1 MATCLGQFS
10 NSSTL
15 IPADARPFDKSTT
28 IDGLPS
34 FENSFTEIQNP
45 KWTEHQVEVKVLEMM
60 LWLMK
65 ERLDEITNI
74 ERDLKK
80 TKCVR

>member
-1 MATCLGQFS
+1 MDYGSPT
-10 NSSTL
+10 TL
-15 IPADARPFDKSTT
+15 IRKL
-28 IDGLPS
+28 IL
-34 FENSFTEIQNP
+34 EIQNP

-80 TKCVR
+80 TKCVRLVGNISWTKCCI